1 MGHNEGLGL
10 VNEYYVIKVMSLE
23 EKKVR
28 NKIVTGELSMDIRVW
43 K

>member
-1 MGHNEGLGL
+1 MGHNEVFGL